1 MAGFGLTKY
10 RAFGELSTIDNF
22 RHSAAGPTWTRVSM
36 LSTPRKLPHNAWSVL
51 GLLVI
56 AFARVHAAEPP
67 ISPQQAEFFESKVR
81 PVLVDHCQ
89 SCHGPKKQQGGL
101 RLDSRQAALQG
112 SDSGP
117 VIKPGDPD
125 ASRLLQAVRQGGQ
138 VKKMPPKGKLKP
150 EAVDA
155 LAAWVKMGAPWPDDV
170 AARPSSDAWKRHWAF
185 QPVRKPALP
194 EETEWAKTPIDR
206 LILASLRAKGLN
218 PSPAADKRTLVRRAY
233 FDLIGL
239 PPTSEEMDAALA
251 DQAEQWF
258 EKIVD
263 KLLASPHYGERWGRY
278 WLDVARYADNKGYVL
293 PDLFEDPDF
302 AWAYTYRDY
311 VVRSFNEDLPYD
323 RFIVEQLAADRL
335 QLGTDRRPLT
345 ALGFLTVGGRFM
357 GNPHDIIDDRIDV
370 VSRGLMGIA
379 VSCARCHDHKFDPIP
394 SKDYYSLYGVFAS
407 SPEPVAPP
415 LFADP
420 SRTEAYIAFE
430 RELELRERRLRE
442 FVLGKYTEL
451 LRSVRRRVA
460 EYLLAAYQLRDQPD
474 VEDFMFVADGN
485 ELNPRVIHRWQLH
498 LQRTKKQHD
507 PVFAVWH
514 AFADLP
520 EKEFESRA
528 AVVAKQ
534 LATPQADRPINQRV
548 ADSFVQT
555 PPKSMADVIQR
566 YAILLQQ
573 VDRDW
578 LDDCDRAMELLE
590 DPPARLTDPA
600 AEELRQ
606 VLYGPESPPMVPL
619 APFGDLDLLP
629 DRASQAK
636 QKELRKALD
645 EWRVKGPGAPPRAMT
660 LEDSSVPHE
669 SRVFIRGNPNNL
681 GERVPRQFL
690 GFLDGASRRPFTDG
704 SGRLEL
710 ARRIADPN
718 NRLTARVLVNR
729 VWMYHFGSP
738 LVATPSDFGL
748 RSQPPTHPELLDYLA
763 VSFVENGWSIKKLH
777 RQIMLSNAY
786 RQASADRADGRRLDP
801 ENALLWR
808 MNRRRLDFEAT
819 RDALL
824 ATANSLD
831 RSIGGPPTKDI
842 LGSNRRTLYGYV
854 DRLNVPGLYRTFDYP
869 SPDATSPRRDTTT
882 VAPQSLFLMNHPSVA
897 RAAKKLLERPDVAQ
911 EKEPPR
917 KVERLYRI
925 LYGRA
930 PTQRELS
937 IAQEYLAGNGT
948 WERYA
953 HALLMANEFVF
964 VD

>member
-1 MAGFGLTKY
+1 VFVSFAL
-10 RAFGELSTIDNF
+10 
-22 RHSAAGPTWTRVSM
+22 AAG
-36 LSTPRKLPHNAWSVL
+36 
-51 GLLVI
+51 
-56 AFARVHAAEPP
+56 HAAEPAIP
-67 ISPQQAEFFESKVR
+67 REQAEFFESKVR
-81 PVLVDHCQ
+81 PILVEHCQ

-101 RLDSRQAALQG
+101 RLDSRQATIQG

-117 VIKPGDPD
+117 VIKPGEPD
-125 ASRLLQAVRQGGQ
+125 NSRLVQAVRQGGQ

-155 LAAWVKMGAPWPDDV
+155 LAAWVKMGAPWPEDA
-170 AARPSSDAWKRHWAF
+170 AARPSSDGWKRHWAF

-206 LILASLRAKGLN
+206 LLLASLRANGLS
-218 PSPAADKRTLVRRAY
+218 PSPTADKRTLVRRAY

-239 PPTSEEMDAALA
+239 PPTPEEMDAALG
-251 DQAEQWF
+251 DQSEQWF

-263 KLLASPHYGERWGRY
+263 KLLSSPHYGERWGRY

-335 QLGTDRRPLT
+335 QLGADRRPLT

-415 LFADP
+415 LFTDP
-420 SRTEAYIAFE
+420 PRTEAYVAFE
-430 RELELRERRLRE
+430 RELELRDRRLRE

-507 PVFAVWH
+507 PVFAAWH
-514 AFADLP
+514 AFAELP
-520 EKEFESRA
+520 EKEFEARA
-528 AVVAKQ
+528 AAVAKQ
-534 LATPQADRPINQRV
+534 LANPQANRPINQRV
-548 ADSFVQT
+548 ADCLVRS
-555 PPKSMADVIQR
+555 PPKSMAEVIQR
-566 YAILLQQ
+566 YAVLLQQ
-573 VDRDW
+573 ADRDW
-578 LDDCDRAMELLE
+578 QDDCDRAMELLE

-619 APFGDLDLLP
+619 APYGDLDLLP

-645 EWRVKGPGAPPRAMT
+645 QWRVSGPGAPPRAMIV
-660 LEDSSVPHE
+660 EDSSVPHE
-669 SRVFIRGNPNNL
+669 PRVFIRGNPNNL
-681 GERVPRQFL
+681 GERVSRQFL
-690 GFLDGASRRPFTDG
+690 GFLDGDSRRPFTDG

-718 NRLTARVLVNR
+718 NPLTARVLVNR

-748 RSQPPTHPELLDYLA
+748 RSQPPTHPELLAYLA
-763 VSFVENGWSIKKLH
+763 ASFAENGWSIKKLH

-819 RDALL
+819 RDTLL
-824 ATANSLD
+824 ATANTLD
-831 RSIGGPPTKDI
+831 RSVGGPPVKEI

-854 DRLNVPGLYRTFDYP
+854 DRLNVPGLYRTFDFP

-882 VAPQSLFLMNHPSVA
+882 VAPQSLFLMNHPAVA
-897 RAAKKLLERPDVAQ
+897 RAAKKLLERPDVVQ
-911 EKEPPR
+911 EKEMPR

-937 IAQEYLAGNGT
+937 IAQEYLAANGT